1 MLTPLESRVSGPSP
15 ERVRSDMAS
24 PATADD
30 RELVE
35 RVLSGDEDAFRDLVQ
50 QYQRLVFSC
59 ALTVTRN
66 SADAADVTQE
76 TFIRF
81 HRNASQFDRNRH
93 LKPYLVTIAMNCAR
107 NVLRSRNRLAMVDA
121 QTDATVADIPDTRP
135 PPEHEMAR
143 GERHG
148 AIRELINSLPQR
160 LREVCSLFYLGERS
174 CAEIANILEMS
185 ESAVKV
191 ALHRAR
197 KRLAESG
204 IREWRTV

>member
-1 MLTPLESRVSGPSP
+1 
-15 ERVRSDMAS
+15 
-24 PATADD
+24 
-30 RELVE
+30 VE
-35 RVLSGDEDAFRDLVQ
+35 RALAGDQDAFRDLVVR
-50 QYQRLVFSC
+50 YQRLVFSC

-66 SADAADVTQE
+66 AADAADVTQE

-81 HRNASQFDRNRH
+81 HRNAGQFDLSRP

-107 NVLRSRNRLAMVDA
+107 NVLRSRSRSAVIESPTEANVTDVPDA
-121 QTDATVADIPDTRP
+121 RP
-135 PPEHEMAR
+135 TPEHEMAR
-143 GERHG
+143 GERRG
-148 AIRELINSLPQR
+148 AIRELVNSLPQR

-174 CAEIANILEMS
+174 CAEIASILRIS

-197 KRLAESG
+197 KKLAESG

>member
-1 MLTPLESRVSGPSP
+1 MTSTVTI
-15 ERVRSDMAS
+15 SDR
-24 PATADD
+24 D
-30 RELVE
+30 LVE
-35 RVLSGDEDAFRDLVQ
+35 RARTGDQDAFRDLVVR
-50 QYQRLVFSC
+50 YQRLVFSC

-76 TFIRF
+76 AFIRF
-81 HRNASQFDRNRH
+81 HRNAAQFDLNRP

-107 NVLRSRNRLAMVDA
+107 NVLRKRSRTTAMELPSEPSLAH
-121 QTDATVADIPDTRP
+121 IPDTRP
-135 PPEHEMAR
+135 TPEREMAR
-143 GERHG
+143 GERRG
-148 AIRELINSLPQR
+148 AIRSLINSLPQR

-174 CAEIANILEMS
+174 CAEIAGILEMN

-197 KRLAESG
+197 KKLVESG